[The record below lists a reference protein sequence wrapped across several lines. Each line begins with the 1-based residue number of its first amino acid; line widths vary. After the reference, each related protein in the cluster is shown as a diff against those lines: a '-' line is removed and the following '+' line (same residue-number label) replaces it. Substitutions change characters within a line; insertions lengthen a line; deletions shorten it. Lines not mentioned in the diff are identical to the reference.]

1 MGKGDGAGGGGGQNF
16 CEVNIFILCA
26 IIVCWTMESFRAA
39 ICTYSEFLFICDSLP
54 PYYLAFTLSMF
65 EGTNVHNLHNIVLCI
80 DVCIKRPY
88 FLLNI

>member
-1 MGKGDGAGGGGGQNF
+1 MGTSNHFG
-16 CEVNIFILCA
+16 
-26 IIVCWTMESFRAA
+26 AA
-39 ICTYSEFLFICDSLP
+39 ICTYSEFLLFICDSLP

-80 DVCIKRPY
+80 DVCIKKPY